1 MVVEGTA
8 ELRPARKN
16 SLYYVLLTAEQ
27 ELRHNEPI
35 RVYVIRANLETLEN
49 PSAPPS
55 RPDTWRVRTCGHTA
69 VRRAQVCPLLSPS
82 ELFQSCFRALSLL
95 LLGSHLVN

>member
-69 VRRAQVCPLLSPS
+69 VRRAQVSPLLSPS
-82 ELFQSCFRALSLL
+82 ELFQNCFRALSLL